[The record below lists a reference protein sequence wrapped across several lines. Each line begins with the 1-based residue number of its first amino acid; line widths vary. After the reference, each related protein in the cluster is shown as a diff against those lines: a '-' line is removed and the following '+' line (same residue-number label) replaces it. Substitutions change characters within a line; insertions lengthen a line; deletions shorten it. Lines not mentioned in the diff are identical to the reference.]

1 MGCQVPGLFGS
12 CLSGDDLRRQNM
24 AIDTFDDYGEPGSG
38 GPGDRGDS
46 SLEEKANASL
56 EGWLGHHP
64 AVARELKET
73 TRAHIHLQEL
83 GGRTREADQ
92 AAQEAEQHEATL
104 ATKLDP
110 AGHRVLGFALGTV
123 LVILLV
129 GLDGVPLNW
138 AAQAFDLNSAGTWL
152 VTLILV
158 VASIGAMLGF
168 EVTRRHAR
176 QRGLLVG
183 VVAAAYVA
191 LLGLR
196 TEFLITVASESL
208 PVALLQATLLTA
220 ISAGLVLCGSAV
232 LGRTRPLKLSQAR
245 AAAQR
250 TRQDAAEARVTQN
263 QAAERLQRHIGG
275 LRQMLLPWAL
285 GSPAPTGIDRA
296 KWTAALEKAVRALF
310 PEP

>member
-1 MGCQVPGLFGS
+1 
-12 CLSGDDLRRQNM
+12 M
-24 AIDTFDDYGEPGSG
+24 AIDTFDGYGEPGSG
-38 GPGDRGDS
+38 DPGDGGDS
-46 SLEEKANASL
+46 SLQEQANASL

-73 TRAHIHLQEL
+73 TRAHVHLQEL
-83 GGRTREADQ
+83 SGRTREADQ
-92 AAQEAEQHEATL
+92 AADEAEQHETTL

-123 LVILLV
+123 LVALLV

-158 VASIGAMLGF
+158 AASIGAMLGL
-168 EVTRRHAR
+168 ELTRRHAR
-176 QRGLLVG
+176 RRGLLVG
-183 VVAAAYVA
+183 VVTAGYLA

-196 TEFLITVASESL
+196 TEFLITVASESR
-208 PVALLQATLLTA
+208 PVAFLQAALLTA

-245 AAAQR
+245 SAAQR
-250 TRQDAAEARVTQN
+250 TRRDAAEARATQN

-285 GSPAPTGIDRA
+285 GSPAPAGIDRA

-310 PEP
+310 PQP

>member
-1 MGCQVPGLFGS
+1 
-12 CLSGDDLRRQNM
+12 M
-24 AIDTFDDYGEPGSG
+24 AIDTFGEYGEPGAG

-46 SLEEKANASL
+46 SLEEQANASL

-64 AVARELKET
+64 AVARELRET
-73 TRAHIHLQEL
+73 TRAHVHLQEL
-83 GGRTREADQ
+83 GGRTRKADEAAD
-92 AAQEAEQHEATL
+92 EAEQHEATL

-110 AGHRVLGFALGTV
+110 AGHRVLAFAFGGA
-123 LVILLV
+123 LVALLV

-138 AAQAFDLNSAGTWL
+138 AAEAFDLNSAGTWL

-158 VASIGAMLGF
+158 VASVGAMLGL
-168 EVTRRHAR
+168 ELTRRHAR
-176 QRGLLVG
+176 RRGLLVG
-183 VVAAAYVA
+183 VVVAGYLA

-196 TEFLITVASESL
+196 TEFLVTVASESR
-208 PVALLQATLLTA
+208 PVAFLQAAVLTV
-220 ISAGLVLCGSAV
+220 ISAGLVLFGAAV
-232 LGRTRPLKLSQAR
+232 LGCTRPLKLSQAR
-245 AAAQR
+245 AAVHR
-250 TRQDAAEARVTQN
+250 TRQDAAEARAEQN

-285 GSPAPTGIDRA
+285 GSPAPAGTDRA